1 MTMKQMESVLG
12 RYFRSKSAKLEFF
25 GKKGMWTVKAI
36 WNLEGFFG
44 SRDQVVAGTS
54 GKTRKESLRMAISV
68 LRWTGKTREESL
80 RNMAAS
86 VLRWNGKGSLEELEL
101 EMDTFGIGVEGRK

>member
-12 RYFRSKSAKLEFF
+12 RYFRSKSAELKIF
-25 GKKGMWTVKAI
+25 GKKGVWTAKAI
-36 WNLEGFFG
+36 CPALEGISG
-44 SRDQVVAGTS
+44 SRDQVVAGAF
-54 GKTRKESLRMAISV
+54 GKTRK
-68 LRWTGKTREESL
+68 ESL

-86 VLRWNGKGSLEELEL
+86 VLRWNGKESLEELEL